1 MTVKA
6 TKLINI
12 DSLKTFKD
20 KLDEAH
26 SSLINTRI
34 TNDQTNRIS
43 SITVDST
50 TKLPSAASMVT
61 GNLYYVADGTT
72 VTLYFKDSEGNVYQ
86 NASAAVEEATGDDIN
101 NLFN

>member
-26 SSLINTRI
+26 SSLMNTRI

-50 TKLPSAASMVT
+50 TKLPSAAS
-61 GNLYYVADGTT
+61 DGFCSKPCKYGK
-72 VTLYFKDSEGNVYQ
+72 LQKQIAELQKKIKDEQSE
-86 NASAAVEEATGDDIN
+86 ASIWPKKP
-101 NLFN
+101 

>member
-26 SSLINTRI
+26 SSLMNTRI

-50 TKLPSAASMVT
+50 IRFLNGKPVCCGDVSLPDDVT
-61 GNLYYVADGTT
+61 RAWPKN
-72 VTLYFKDSEGNVYQ
+72 
-86 NASAAVEEATGDDIN
+86 
-101 NLFN
+101 

>member
-12 DSLKTFKD
+12 DRLKTFKD
-20 KLDEAH
+20 KLDEVH

-101 NLFN
+101 NLFS